1 MKDTASNQGLAMEQS
16 GIYKAKNTER
26 LIPESQL
33 REAVKEIL
41 SEMLGVNTTLQP
53 QREWYDTDPAYS
65 MLGLDSP
72 KHLRKMVTLGIL
84 RVGKDEE
91 VRDLRSPGAR
101 LPRYQFHI
109 TKCLARLSLPPAKR
123 KGKAA

>member
-1 MKDTASNQGLAMEQS
+1 MTTPSQP
-16 GIYKAKNTER
+16 YKITER

-33 REAVKEIL
+33 RQVVEELVKQTLAQIL
-41 SEMLGVNTTLQP
+41 GINTTTTQP

-65 MLGLDSP
+65 MLGLDSA
-72 KHLRKMVTLGIL
+72 KQLRKMVADGIL
-84 RVGKDEE
+84 KVGRDDE
-91 VRDLRSPGAR
+91 VRDLRSPDAR

-109 TKCLARLSLPPAKR
+109 AKCQARLSLPPSKR

>member
-1 MKDTASNQGLAMEQS
+1 MKTPSPTFK
-16 GIYKAKNTER
+16 ITER

-33 REAVKEIL
+33 RQVVEELVKQTLAQI
-41 SEMLGVNTTLQP
+41 LGVNTATPQP
-53 QREWYDTDPAYS
+53 QREWYDTDPAYQI
-65 MLGLDSP
+65 LGLDSP
-72 KHLRKMVTLGIL
+72 KQMRKMVADGIL
-84 RVGKDEE
+84 RVNKDDE

-109 TKCLARLSLPPAKR
+109 AKCQARLSVPPAKR

>member
-1 MKDTASNQGLAMEQS
+1 MLHLLKVKPMEQS

-33 REAVKEIL
+33 RDAIKEIL
-41 SEMLGVNTTLQP
+41 SEMLNVNTIAAQP

-72 KHLRKMVTLGIL
+72 KQLRKMIADGIL
-84 RVGKDEE
+84 RVGKDGE

-109 TKCLARLSLPPAKR
+109 AKCQARLSLPPSKR
-123 KGKAA
+123 KGKAV